1 MSPNLSVNVNY
12 IDKLII
18 WISETPSEGKSIHLT
33 ILGKYTCMFKENH
46 FAITQQ
52 SSNSDTPLKKKK
64 KRVKVGTRQLVHC
77 LFVPRPAWLLGM
89 GSLANWSRV
98 LVDGNIS
105 HTRNS
110 SLEKKKRSKKYNKND
125 ILYSFYKVMQYS
137 DISQRFIIVSPAYTQ
152 NSLL

>member
-1 MSPNLSVNVNY
+1 
-12 IDKLII
+12 
-18 WISETPSEGKSIHLT
+18 
-33 ILGKYTCMFKENH
+33 MFKENH

-52 SSNSDTPLKKKK
+52 SSNSDTPLKKK

-110 SLEKKKRSKKYNKND
+110 SLEKKKIKE
-125 ILYSFYKVMQYS
+125 I
-137 DISQRFIIVSPAYTQ
+137 
-152 NSLL
+152 